1 MFIYTFAGKRWQ
13 KDGFYHFY
21 SDDINTCMTNREFLQ
36 SLYDTVKSFGMVGSQ
51 YEFGDLCGREQS
63 WFSCAKSVNRA
74 MPMETLVT
82 LAFKLERFP
91 PELLPKG
98 TKPLVKKFTA
108 SLWEMIEAQAT
119 RPKFLS
125 AVFALNLGR
134 DIIHDF
140 S

>member
-1 MFIYTFAGKRWQ
+1 
-13 KDGFYHFY
+13 
-21 SDDINTCMTNREFLQ
+21 MTNREFLQ
-36 SLYDTVKSFGMVGSQ
+36 SLYDTVKSFGIVGSQ

-91 PELLPKG
+91 RELLPKG

-119 RPKFLS
+119 RPRF
-125 AVFALNLGR
+125 
-134 DIIHDF
+134 
-140 S
+140 